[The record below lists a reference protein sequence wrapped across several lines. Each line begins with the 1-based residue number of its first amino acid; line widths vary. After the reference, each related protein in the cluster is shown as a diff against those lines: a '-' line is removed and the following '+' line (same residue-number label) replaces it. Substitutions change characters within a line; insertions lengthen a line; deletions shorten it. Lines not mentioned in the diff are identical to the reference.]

1 MIKKKLK
8 LKWKIILTV
17 ILIITFLFLTMR
29 FIGTKGIIIREYKVT
44 SKIPKSLYGIKIV
57 HFTDL
62 HYGMGVDDNKLKKL
76 VNLIN
81 ETKPDIVFFTGDLLD
96 NKTKL
101 TEDIEKILVNNL
113 SKIKS
118 TYGNYYVNGDEDKN
132 NISYEALM
140 DKSHFKS
147 LNNNYE
153 VIYSKDLSSIFITG
167 TDIQSGIN
175 NDVKEK
181 LNTQNYNYKIFI
193 THYPDNIDKIL
204 KYDFNL
210 VLAGH
215 SHNGQVRIPKIGAI
229 YKPNN
234 AKNYYDPYY
243 KIGNTDFYI
252 SGGIGNSKVN
262 LRLFNQPSFNLY
274 RLVDK

>member
-118 TYGNYYVNGDEDKN
+118 TYGNYYVNGDDDKN

-175 NDVKEK
+175 NDVKKK

-204 KYDFNL
+204 KYDCLLFYLAHNQIQLHTFLQVLYLFFL
-210 VLAGH
+210 VFQNFCFL
-215 SHNGQVRIPKIGAI
+215 S
-229 YKPNN
+229 
-234 AKNYYDPYY
+234 
-243 KIGNTDFYI
+243 
-252 SGGIGNSKVN
+252 
-262 LRLFNQPSFNLY
+262 
-274 RLVDK
+274 

>member
-118 TYGNYYVNGDEDKN
+118 TYGNYY
-132 NISYEALM
+132 
-140 DKSHFKS
+140 
-147 LNNNYE
+147 
-153 VIYSKDLSSIFITG
+153 
-167 TDIQSGIN
+167 
-175 NDVKEK
+175 
-181 LNTQNYNYKIFI
+181 
-193 THYPDNIDKIL
+193 
-204 KYDFNL
+204 
-210 VLAGH
+210 
-215 SHNGQVRIPKIGAI
+215 
-229 YKPNN
+229 
-234 AKNYYDPYY
+234 DPYY

>member
-118 TYGNYYVNGDEDKN
+118 T
-132 NISYEALM
+132 
-140 DKSHFKS
+140 
-147 LNNNYE
+147 
-153 VIYSKDLSSIFITG
+153 
-167 TDIQSGIN
+167 
-175 NDVKEK
+175 
-181 LNTQNYNYKIFI
+181 
-193 THYPDNIDKIL
+193 
-204 KYDFNL
+204 
-210 VLAGH
+210 
-215 SHNGQVRIPKIGAI
+215 
-229 YKPNN
+229 
-234 AKNYYDPYY
+234 
-243 KIGNTDFYI
+243 
-252 SGGIGNSKVN
+252 
-262 LRLFNQPSFNLY
+262 
-274 RLVDK
+274 